1 MKEIDDIAQGIA
13 GVTKELMRDSIDW
26 QLADQKVSGDAYNEL
41 HDYVMQLAI
50 KKMYENSYTNMKK
63 EKYNGW
69 SNYATWRINLEILG
83 DIEFD
88 HPVTY
93 DYLEEIVEDVV
104 FTNKT
109 EGGLAEDYAKAFIS
123 QVDFREIASGIN
135 AELELQT

>member
-1 MKEIDDIAQGIA
+1 MNKE
-13 GVTKELMRDSIDW
+13 
-26 QLADQKVSGDAYNEL
+26 
-41 HDYVMQLAI
+41 
-50 KKMYENSYTNMKK
+50 
-63 EKYNGW
+63 YNGW

-93 DYLEEIVEDVV
+93 DYLEEVVEDVV

-109 EGGLAEDYAKAFIS
+109 EGGLAEDYARAFIE